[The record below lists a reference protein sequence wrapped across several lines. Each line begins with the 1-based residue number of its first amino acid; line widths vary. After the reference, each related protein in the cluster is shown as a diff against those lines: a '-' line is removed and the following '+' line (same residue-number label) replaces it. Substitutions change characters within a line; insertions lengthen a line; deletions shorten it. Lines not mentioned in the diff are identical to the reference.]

1 VEKDQLKIRG
11 VVRLMSNDHND
22 SKTGHVYFILNKEK
36 KTIKLFE
43 EQMIEGKIFT
53 ESTFENID
61 KLNESFSDFFDKLD
75 FKKPVTVIPDTK
87 SSEDAKATPDKPAK
101 KSKVPS
107 NKIDEEL
114 SDEFR

>member
-1 VEKDQLKIRG
+1 
-11 VVRLMSNDHND
+11 MSKNNHIN
-22 SKTGHVYFILNKEK
+22 YILNKEK

-75 FKKPVTVIPDTK
+75 FKKPMTVIPNTKPSEDTK
-87 SSEDAKATPDKPAK
+87 TTPDKPTK
-101 KSKVPS
+101 NSKVPS

-114 SDEFR
+114 SDEF